1 MRVHALFLTILAG
14 CIAAATA
21 GESVVA
27 PKDTGPPVPSVTP
40 VFSQLVAFSIPREFT
55 QALDEKSATAHLRE
69 FVLKGEN
76 ADKWSQ
82 KITLTGTRGAA
93 TDTQS
98 SSLTILQ
105 ALAGRFQ
112 RRCPTSFVVKPVG
125 IVPAGA
131 SEGFAAILGCGTVKP
146 GTPASEIAIVV
157 AARGSADDY
166 IIQWA
171 ERGPATDQPP
181 VLDEAKWKS
190 RFDQLLPIR
199 VCDPVP
205 NEAAPYP
212 SCSR

>member
-1 MRVHALFLTILAG
+1 MRVHALFVTVLAG

-21 GESVVA
+21 GESA

-69 FVLKGEN
+69 LVLKGEN

-82 KITLTGTRGAA
+82 KISLTGTKGAA
-93 TDTQS
+93 SDQQS
-98 SSLTILQ
+98 TSLSILQ
-105 ALAGRFQ
+105 AAAGRFQ

-131 SEGFAAILGCGTVKP
+131 SEGFAVIVGCGTVKP
-146 GTPASEIAIVV
+146 GTPASEIAIVF

-166 IIQWA
+166 IIQWS
-171 ERGPATDQPP
+171 ERGPATDQAP
-181 VLDEAKWKS
+181 VLDEAKWKA

-199 VCDPVP
+199 ICDPVP
-205 NEAAPYP
+205 TEAAPYP